1 MKPKRPE
8 APVRLQ
14 TTSKEVLEGLLALVQ
29 RKFYAGEAV
38 QFAKDRR
45 HLLQWALLWPARH
58 WFKEK
63 EVALPEAR
71 YQEILSKV
79 IIEAA
84 AFQTGPIRYRPAW
97 LGEVIQSHFR
107 IHGEE
112 IYAEAKAMRTLAEH
126 TLLQLGKLPTR
137 PQDAL
142 VNEFDAASRL
152 LDRPKAKKTVAKPV
166 AKEQLNLL

>member
-1 MKPKRPE
+1 MI
-8 APVRLQ
+8 V
-14 TTSKEVLEGLLALVQ
+14 
-29 RKFYAGEAV
+29 
-38 QFAKDRR
+38 
-45 HLLQWALLWPARH
+45 
-58 WFKEK
+58 
-63 EVALPEAR
+63 
-71 YQEILSKV
+71 
-79 IIEAA
+79 EAA

-97 LGEVIQSHFR
+97 LGEVIQSHFG

-152 LDRPKAKKTVAKPV
+152 LDRTKRKKSSPKPAV
-166 AKEQLNLL
+166 KEQLSLL